1 LHLGIGASIDPVFL
15 RLTLLYAK
23 AMSTGGGR
31 VKREN
36 TEKCLERTGCNAAN
50 IAATMSTL
58 GGKDCGMAG

>member
-1 LHLGIGASIDPVFL
+1 VFL

-36 TEKCLERTGCNAAN
+36 TEKCLERTGCSAAK

-58 GGKDCGMAG
+58 GGNDCGIAG